1 MFILLWK
8 SSTSQ
13 RASVHR
19 KLPPLA
25 APASVRPPMA
35 AKSLAQG
42 ALQERRGVGQGPW
55 VLGEWMASLLEWW
68 EWDLGVAGWN
78 FIA

>member
-1 MFILLWK
+1 
-8 SSTSQ
+8 
-13 RASVHR
+13 
-19 KLPPLA
+19 
-25 APASVRPPMA
+25 MA

-55 VLGEWMASLLEWW
+55 VLGKWMASLLEWW